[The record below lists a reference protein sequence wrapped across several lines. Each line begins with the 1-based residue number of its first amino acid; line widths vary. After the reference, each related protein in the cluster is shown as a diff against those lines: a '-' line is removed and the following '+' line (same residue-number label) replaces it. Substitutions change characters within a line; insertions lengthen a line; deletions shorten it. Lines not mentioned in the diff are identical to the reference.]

1 MRDNPTQ
8 RALIRASA
16 CRLESAMLEHV
27 RVREAIRPIAW
38 RRLMRLAAM
47 IQAQPIAPRRRA
59 NRGRLK
65 PLEVT
70 SA

>member
-1 MRDNPTQ
+1 
-8 RALIRASA
+8 
-16 CRLESAMLEHV
+16 MLEHV